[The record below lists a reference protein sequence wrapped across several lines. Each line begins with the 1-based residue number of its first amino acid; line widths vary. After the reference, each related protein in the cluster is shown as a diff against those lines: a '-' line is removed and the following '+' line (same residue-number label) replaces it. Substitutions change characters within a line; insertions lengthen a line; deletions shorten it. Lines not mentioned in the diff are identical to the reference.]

1 MSKKFM
7 VFGNPWSGIGMKRH
21 PNIAID
27 GPAGAGKSTAARLLA
42 ARLGYIY
49 IDTGAMYRAVTLK
62 VLMDKINMNDEMAI
76 TQMTEEAKL
85 EFRADDNGN
94 TRLFI
99 DGRDVTEEIRSPQ
112 VSKYV
117 SIVSRIPGVRYKMS
131 GMQREFASRGGVVM
145 EGRDIGTHVLPD
157 AETKFFLTASV
168 EERARRRHEELKQRG
183 YQTELSEV
191 IQDIRQ
197 RDEIDSNRSL
207 APLKPAPDAVI
218 IDCSD
223 SCTDRVIEIML
234 AGVRGG

>member
-1 MSKKFM
+1 
-7 VFGNPWSGIGMKRH
+7 MKRH

-62 VLMDKINMNDEMAI
+62 ALMDKINMNDETAI
-76 TQMTEEAKL
+76 VQMTGDIKL
-85 EFRADDNGN
+85 EFKTDASGI
-94 TRLFI
+94 TRLFL
-99 DGRDVTEEIRSPQ
+99 DDRDVTREIRSPQ

-117 SIVSRIPGVRYKMS
+117 SLVSRIPGVRYKMS
-131 GMQREFASRGGVVM
+131 SMQRELAARGGVVM

-157 AETKFFLTASV
+157 AEAKFFLTASV

-183 YQTELSEV
+183 YQIELSEV
-191 IQDIRQ
+191 IRDIRQ
-197 RDEIDSNRSL
+197 RDEIDSNRAM
-207 APLKPAPDAVI
+207 APLKPAPDAEI

-223 SCTDRVIEIML
+223 FCADRVIEIML
-234 AGVRGG
+234 AGFSGGIK